1 MDPPSTPIMCRV
13 ELRRTALNSV
23 LLLYLFGVFGL
34 SQVCSIEVTTPSE
47 LHATKGDT
55 VRLPCTFTSTAS
67 PTSKMRVSWSYTP
80 QTGGPALVFF
90 HFLSKAELPKT
101 GQFAGRI
108 KWQGTP
114 ARGDVSI
121 YLINATLN
129 DNGTYICDVTNPP
142 DVFGS
147 PKSDTVLTVTP
158 KPTTF
163 RFSDVAVL
171 MAFVLLPSGLIT
183 FFLVGRMLCP
193 KKRHNQSKAY
203 RSPIEVTE
211 GEETGVYPQAAYIKS
226 TTCCD
231 MCLMDS
237 DEEEEYYSMQKM
249 HPREEEYVESQC

>member
-1 MDPPSTPIMCRV
+1 MCRV
-13 ELRRTALNSV
+13 DARRTALNV
-23 LLLYLFGVFGL
+23 VVLLYLFGVFGL
-34 SQVCSIEVTTPSE
+34 SQVSSIIVTTPPE

-55 VRLPCTFTSTAS
+55 VKLPCTFTSTAN

-80 QTGGPALVFF
+80 QTGGSSLVFF
-90 HFLSKAELPKT
+90 HFSSKAELPKS

-121 YLINATLN
+121 SLINATLN
-129 DNGTYICDVTNPP
+129 DNGTYTCDVTNPP
-142 DVFGS
+142 DVFDS
-147 PKSDTVLTVTP
+147 PKSHTVLTVTP
-158 KPTTF
+158 KATTI

-171 MAFVLLPSGLIT
+171 LAFILLPSGLIT
-183 FFLVGRMLCP
+183 FFLIGRMFCP

-211 GEETGVYPQAAYIKS
+211 GEENGGYPQEAYVKS

-237 DEEEEYYSMQKM
+237 DIEDEYYSIQKR